1 VYIGGTIVQEPI
13 GTPYPYLALRHE
25 TGLIH
30 NAFWHPQQTGRDII
44 RLFVLSVIQIK
55 AGLSAVHD
63 DKAQQEYLLANLA
76 GVLVWLLAE
85 TAGINTVSR
94 AL

>member
-1 VYIGGTIVQEPI
+1 
-13 GTPYPYLALRHE
+13 
-25 TGLIH
+25 
-30 NAFWHPQQTGRDII
+30 
-44 RLFVLSVIQIK
+44 VIQIK

-85 TAGINTVSR
+85 TAEIHTVSP